1 MLRRMPILPGNVHQ
15 TEIKG
20 TMLSLFLLQLLAGIS
35 LMWCLLPRE
44 QITAGF
50 FRIQMLLA
58 LGLAVLI
65 ILAGGSTPGDAWLP
79 VGASVGWQ
87 RGLMVPAALTAYV
100 GSVLWTLERRRAA
113 TLSLKLIATLSL
125 VALWLSSVGVMQPM
139 GLGLLSTTASAATV
153 GGSVTG
159 MLLGHWYL
167 TAPTMSIAPL
177 QRLTWILTLAVGFR
191 LLVSA
196 WAWGTNPE
204 PLHGSLLLTWLVLRW
219 LAGIF
224 TPLVLCGM
232 TLRILRYRNT
242 QAATGVLFATVIVV
256 FIGEISAL
264 LLGSEVQHPF

>member
-1 MLRRMPILPGNVHQ
+1 
-15 TEIKG
+15 
-20 TMLSLFLLQLLAGIS
+20 MLSLFLLQLLAGIS
-35 LMWCLLPRE
+35 LMWCLLPRA

-65 ILAGGSTPGDAWLP
+65 VLAGGSTPWDAWLP
-79 VGASVGWQ
+79 FGESLGWQ
-87 RGLMVPAALTAYV
+87 RVLMVPAALTAYV

-113 TLSLKLIATLSL
+113 TFCLGLIATLSFM
-125 VALWLSSVGVMQPM
+125 ALWFASLGIMQPI
-139 GLGLLSTTASAATV
+139 GLGLMSTTASAATV
-153 GGSVTG
+153 GGAVTG

-177 QRLTWILTLAVGFR
+177 QRSTWILTLAVGFR

-196 WAWGTNPE
+196 WAWGTNPDT
-204 PLHGSLLLTWLVLRW
+204 LHGSLLVTWLVLRW

-264 LLGSEVQHPF
+264 LLGYEVQHPV